1 MKKMSFRLNKEE
13 ELGNKLN
20 EELKQNLSGNDGGT
34 VANDSSVQ
42 LSDEEL
48 FSPAEFDE
56 SAVERIG
63 YSNYSYWRCTFNAF
77 LKRKFAMVLVG
88 LLVLIIGFAVIQ
100 PMLPNQHDPNYYNFY
115 TDEKGREK
123 PAQNIKPYLSYKI
136 NSALNSIGIVDDEK
150 LVYSINGGFDMSTGK
165 VKTIKLS
172 GEEYFEMHGKYLLG
186 TNGNGQDL
194 WARLWAGTRNS
205 LFIGICVALVE
216 AFLGILVGVIWGYV
230 RKLDFI
236 LTEVYNVLDNIPN
249 TILLILISYI
259 LKPGVSTLIFAM
271 CLTGWI
277 QMARFIRNQI
287 LIIRDR
293 DYNTAS
299 RCLGT
304 PTYRI
309 LYKNCLPYLV
319 SVIMLRIALT
329 IPAVIGSEV
338 FITYIGLGLP
348 LDIPSLG
355 SLIEEGRALL
365 STTKS
370 YQLFYPV
377 ILLSFVTISFYVIGN
392 AFSDS
397 ADPKNHR

>member
-1 MKKMSFRLNKEE
+1 MKKFSIKNSKEE
-13 ELGNKLN
+13 KLGNSLN
-20 EELKQNLSGNDGGT
+20 DALKNDIKK
-34 VANDSSVQ
+34 SEMS
-42 LSDEEL
+42 EKEL
-48 FSPAEFDE
+48 FSRAEFDE
-56 SAVERIG
+56 EAVERIG
-63 YSNYSYWRCTFNAF
+63 YSNYSYWRCTFRAF
-77 LKRKFAMVLVG
+77 LKRKFAMFLVVLMVVVVG
-88 LLVLIIGFAVIQ
+88 FTVIQ
-100 PMLPNQHDPNYYNFY
+100 PYLPGQHDPNYYNTY
-115 TDEKGREK
+115 TDIKGKEKT
-123 PAQNIKPYLSYKI
+123 AQNIKPYLNYKI
-136 NSALNSIGIVDDEK
+136 NVVLNKIGIVDDSK
-150 LVYSINGGFDMSTGK
+150 LVYTVNGGLDMTTGK
-165 VKTIKLS
+165 FKIIEMT
-172 GEEYFEMHGKYLLG
+172 GEEYFELHGKYILG

-236 LTEVYNVLDNIPN
+236 LTEIYNVLDNIPS

-259 LKPGVSTLIFAM
+259 MRPSVSTLIFSL

-287 LIIRDR
+287 IIIRDR

-304 PTYRI
+304 PTSRI

-329 IPAVIGSEV
+329 IPSVIGSEV

-348 LDIPSLG
+348 LKIPSLG
-355 SLIEEGRALL
+355 RLIDDGRALL
-365 STTKS
+365 STAKS

-377 ILLSFVTISFYVIGN
+377 IILSVITISFYVIGS

>member
-13 ELGNKLN
+13 ELGDKLN
-20 EELKQNLSGNDGGT
+20 EELKQTLAEGET
-34 VANDSSVQ
+34 VINSAEQ
-42 LSDEEL
+42 LSEEEL
-48 FSPAEFDE
+48 FSPAQFDE
-56 SAVERIG
+56 AAVERIG

-77 LKRKFAMVLVG
+77 VKRKFAMVLVA
-88 LLVLIIGFAVIQ
+88 LLVLIVGFAVIQ
-100 PMLPNQHDPNYYNFY
+100 PFLPNQHDPNYYNFY
-115 TDEKGREK
+115 TDDKGREK

-136 NSALNSIGIVDDEK
+136 NSALNSIGLVDDEK
-150 LVYSINGGFDMSTGK
+150 LIYSVNGGFDMSTGK
-165 VKTIKLS
+165 IKTIKLT
-172 GEEYFEMHGKYLLG
+172 GEEYFQMHGKYLLG

-205 LFIGICVALVE
+205 LFIGVCVALVE

-259 LKPGVSTLIFAM
+259 LKPGISTLIFAM

-355 SLIEEGRALL
+355 SLIDEGRALL

>member
-1 MKKMSFRLNKEE
+1 MKKYSIKNSKEE
-13 ELGNKLN
+13 KLGKSLN
-20 EELKQNLSGNDGGT
+20 DALKEDIKKSEM
-34 VANDSSVQ
+34 SE
-42 LSDEEL
+42 EEL
-48 FSPAEFDE
+48 FSRAKFDE
-56 SAVERIG
+56 EAVERIG
-63 YSNYSYWRCTFNAF
+63 YSNYSYWRCTFRAF
-77 LKRKFAMVLVG
+77 LKRRFAMFLVA
-88 LLVLIIGFAVIQ
+88 LMVVVVGFTIIQ
-100 PMLPNQHDPNYYNFY
+100 PYLPGQHDPNFYNTY
-115 TDEKGREK
+115 TDLKGKEKT
-123 PAQNIKPYLSYKI
+123 AQNVKPYLNYKI
-136 NSALNSIGIVDDEK
+136 NKALNKIGLVDDSK
-150 LVYSINGGFDMSTGK
+150 LIYTVNAGLDMTTGK
-165 VKTIKLS
+165 FKVVEMT
-172 GEEYFEMHGKYLLG
+172 GDEYFELHGKYILG

-205 LFIGICVALVE
+205 LFIGVCVALVE
-216 AFLGILVGVIWGYV
+216 AFLGILVGVLWGYV
-230 RKLDFI
+230 RSLDFI
-236 LTEVYNVLDNIPN
+236 LTEIYNVLDNIPN

-259 LKPGVSTLIFAM
+259 MRPSVSTLIFAM

-304 PTYRI
+304 PTRRI

-329 IPAVIGSEV
+329 IPSVIGSEV

-348 LDIPSLG
+348 IKIPSLG
-355 SLIEEGRALL
+355 RLIDDGRALL
-365 STTKS
+365 STAKS

-377 ILLSFVTISFYVIGN
+377 IILSVITISFYVIGS

>member
-13 ELGNKLN
+13 ELGDKLN
-20 EELKQNLSGNDGGT
+20 EELKQTLSEGADGET
-34 VANDSSVQ
+34 AINSAEQ
-42 LSDEEL
+42 LSEEEL
-48 FSPAEFDE
+48 FSPAQFDE
-56 SAVERIG
+56 AAVERIG

-77 LKRKFAMVLVG
+77 VKRKFAMVLVA

-100 PMLPNQHDPNYYNFY
+100 PFLPNQHDPNYYNFY

-136 NSALNSIGIVDDEK
+136 NSALNSIGLVDDEK
-150 LVYSINGGFDMSTGK
+150 LVYSVNGGFDMSTGK
-165 VKTIKLS
+165 IKTIKLT
-172 GEEYFEMHGKYLLG
+172 GEEYFQMHGKYLLG

-259 LKPGVSTLIFAM
+259 LKPGISTLIFAM

-304 PTYRI
+304 PTFRI

-355 SLIEEGRALL
+355 SLIDEGRALL

>member
-1 MKKMSFRLNKEE
+1 MKKFSIKNSKEE
-13 ELGNKLN
+13 KLGNSLN
-20 EELKQNLSGNDGGT
+20 DALKNDIKKREM
-34 VANDSSVQ
+34 S
-42 LSDEEL
+42 EKEL
-48 FSPAEFDE
+48 FSRAEFDE
-56 SAVERIG
+56 EAVERIG
-63 YSNYSYWRCTFNAF
+63 YSNYSYWRCTFRAF
-77 LKRKFAMVLVG
+77 LKRKFAMFLVVLMVVVVG
-88 LLVLIIGFAVIQ
+88 FTVIQ
-100 PMLPNQHDPNYYNFY
+100 PYLPGQHDPNYYNTY
-115 TDEKGREK
+115 TDIKGKEKT
-123 PAQNIKPYLSYKI
+123 AQNIKPYLNYKI
-136 NSALNSIGIVDDEK
+136 NVVLNKIGLVDDSK
-150 LVYSINGGFDMSTGK
+150 LVYTVNGGLDMTTGK
-165 VKTIKLS
+165 FKIIEMT
-172 GEEYFEMHGKYLLG
+172 GEEYFELHGKYILG

-205 LFIGICVALVE
+205 LFIGVCVALVE

-236 LTEVYNVLDNIPN
+236 LTEVYNVLDNIPS

-259 LKPGVSTLIFAM
+259 MRPSVSTLIFSL

-287 LIIRDR
+287 IIIRDR

-304 PTYRI
+304 PTSRI

-329 IPAVIGSEV
+329 IPSVIGSEV

-348 LDIPSLG
+348 LKIPSLG
-355 SLIEEGRALL
+355 RLIDDGRALL
-365 STTKS
+365 STAKS

-377 ILLSFVTISFYVIGN
+377 IILSVITISFYVIGS

>member
-1 MKKMSFRLNKEE
+1 MKKFSIKGQKTENLENS
-13 ELGNKLN
+13 LN
-20 EELKQNLSGNDGGT
+20 EALKDDVRNRKMS
-34 VANDSSVQ
+34 
-42 LSDEEL
+42 EKEL
-48 FSPAEFDE
+48 FSRAKFDE
-56 SAVERIG
+56 EAVERIG
-63 YSNYSYWRCTFNAF
+63 YSNYSYWRCTFRAF
-77 LKRKFAMVLVG
+77 LKQKFAMFLV
-88 LLVLIIGFAVIQ
+88 VMMFVVVGFTVIQ
-100 PMLPNQHDPNYYNFY
+100 PYLPGQHDPNFYNTY
-115 TDEKGREK
+115 TDINGREK
-123 PAQNIKPYLSYKI
+123 TAQNVKPYLNYKV
-136 NSALNSIGIVDDEK
+136 NCVLNKIGIVGDDK
-150 LVYSINGGFDMSTGK
+150 LNYTVNGGFDMSTGK
-165 VKTIKLS
+165 VQIIEMS
-172 GEEYFEMHGKYLLG
+172 GEEYFNLHGKYILG

-205 LFIGICVALVE
+205 LFIGVCVALVE
-216 AFLGILVGVIWGYV
+216 AILGIIVGVLWGYV
-230 RKLDFI
+230 RRLDFI
-236 LTEVYNVLDNIPN
+236 FTEIYNILDNIPN

-259 LKPGVSTLIFAM
+259 MKPSISTLIFAM

-304 PTYRI
+304 PTRRI

-329 IPAVIGSEV
+329 IPSVIGSEV

-348 LDIPSLG
+348 IKIPSLG
-355 SLIEEGRALL
+355 RLIDDGRALL
-365 STTKS
+365 STAKS

-377 ILLSFVTISFYVIGN
+377 IILSAITISFYVIGN

>member
-1 MKKMSFRLNKEE
+1 MKKYSIKHSKEE
-13 ELGNKLN
+13 KLGNSLN
-20 EELKQNLSGNDGGT
+20 DALKNEMNNRAMS
-34 VANDSSVQ
+34 
-42 LSDEEL
+42 EKEL
-48 FSPAEFDE
+48 FSRAKFDE
-56 SAVERIG
+56 DAVERIG
-63 YSNYSYWRCTFNAF
+63 YSNYSYWRCTFIAF
-77 LKRKFAMVLVG
+77 LKHRFAMFLVAMMI
-88 LLVLIIGFAVIQ
+88 VVVGFTVIQ
-100 PMLPNQHDPNYYNFY
+100 PYLPGQHDPNFYNTY
-115 TDEKGREK
+115 TDANGKQK
-123 PAQNIKPYLSYKI
+123 TAQNVKPYLNYKI
-136 NSALNSIGIVDDEK
+136 NKALNKIGLVDDGK
-150 LVYSINGGFDMSTGK
+150 LIYTVNGGFDMSTGK
-165 VKTIKLS
+165 VQIIEMS
-172 GEEYFEMHGKYLLG
+172 GDEYFELYGKYILG

-205 LFIGICVALVE
+205 LFIGVCVALVE
-216 AFLGILVGVIWGYV
+216 ALLGIVVGVIWGYV
-230 RKLDFI
+230 RSLDF
-236 LTEVYNVLDNIPN
+236 LFTEIYNVLDNIPN

-259 LKPGVSTLIFAM
+259 MKPAISTLIFAM

-287 LIIRDR
+287 IIIRDR

-304 PTYRI
+304 PTSRI

-319 SVIMLRIALT
+319 SVIMLRFALT

-348 LDIPSLG
+348 LKIPSLG
-355 SLIEEGRALL
+355 RLIDDGRALL
-365 STTKS
+365 STGKS

-377 ILLSFVTISFYVIGN
+377 IILSAITISFYVIGN

>member
-1 MKKMSFRLNKEE
+1 MKKFSIKGQKTENLENS
-13 ELGNKLN
+13 LN
-20 EELKQNLSGNDGGT
+20 EALKND
-34 VANDSSVQ
+34 VRNRKMS
-42 LSDEEL
+42 EKEL
-48 FSPAEFDE
+48 FSRAKFDE
-56 SAVERIG
+56 EAVERIG
-63 YSNYSYWRCTFNAF
+63 YSNYSYWRCTFRAF
-77 LKRKFAMVLVG
+77 LKQKFAMFLV
-88 LLVLIIGFAVIQ
+88 VMMIVVVGFTVIQ
-100 PMLPNQHDPNYYNFY
+100 PYLPGQHDPNFYNTY
-115 TDEKGREK
+115 TDINGREK
-123 PAQNIKPYLSYKI
+123 TAQNVKPYLNYKV
-136 NSALNSIGIVDDEK
+136 NCVLNKIGIVGDDK
-150 LVYSINGGFDMSTGK
+150 LNYTVNGGFDMSTGK
-165 VKTIKLS
+165 VQIIEMS
-172 GEEYFEMHGKYLLG
+172 GEEYFNVHGKYILG

-205 LFIGICVALVE
+205 LFIGVCVALVE
-216 AFLGILVGVIWGYV
+216 ALLGIIVGVLWGYV
-230 RKLDFI
+230 RSLDFI
-236 LTEVYNVLDNIPN
+236 FTEIYNILDNIPN

-259 LKPGVSTLIFAM
+259 MKPSISTLIFAM

-304 PTYRI
+304 PTRRI

-329 IPAVIGSEV
+329 IPSVIGSEV

-348 LDIPSLG
+348 IKIPSLG
-355 SLIEEGRALL
+355 RLIDDGRALL
-365 STTKS
+365 STAKS

-377 ILLSFVTISFYVIGN
+377 IILSAITISFYVIGN

>member
-1 MKKMSFRLNKEE
+1 MKKFSIKNSKEE
-13 ELGNKLN
+13 KLGNSLN
-20 EELKQNLSGNDGGT
+20 DALKNDIKK
-34 VANDSSVQ
+34 SEMS
-42 LSDEEL
+42 EKEL
-48 FSPAEFDE
+48 FSRAEFDE
-56 SAVERIG
+56 ESVERIG
-63 YSNYSYWRCTFNAF
+63 YSNYSYWRCTFRAF
-77 LKRKFAMVLVG
+77 LKRKFAMFLVA
-88 LLVLIIGFAVIQ
+88 LMVVVVGFTIIQ
-100 PMLPNQHDPNYYNFY
+100 PNLPGQHDPNYYNTY
-115 TDEKGREK
+115 TDIKGKEKT
-123 PAQNIKPYLSYKI
+123 AQNVKPYLNYKI
-136 NSALNSIGIVDDEK
+136 NVVLNKIGLVDDSK
-150 LVYSINGGFDMSTGK
+150 LVYTVNGGLDMTTGK
-165 VKTIKLS
+165 FKIIEMT
-172 GEEYFEMHGKYLLG
+172 GEEYFELHGKYILG

-216 AFLGILVGVIWGYV
+216 TFLGILVGVIWGYV

-236 LTEVYNVLDNIPN
+236 LTEVYNVLDNIPS

-259 LKPGVSTLIFAM
+259 MRPSISTLIFSL

-287 LIIRDR
+287 IIIRDR

-304 PTYRI
+304 PTSRI

-329 IPAVIGSEV
+329 IPSVIGSEV

-348 LDIPSLG
+348 LKIPSLG
-355 SLIEEGRALL
+355 RLIDDGRALL
-365 STTKS
+365 STAKS

-377 ILLSFVTISFYVIGN
+377 IILSVITISFYVIGS

>member
-1 MKKMSFRLNKEE
+1 MKKFSIKNSKEE
-13 ELGNKLN
+13 KLGNSLN
-20 EELKQNLSGNDGGT
+20 DALKNDIRK
-34 VANDSSVQ
+34 SEMS
-42 LSDEEL
+42 EKEL
-48 FSPAEFDE
+48 FSRAEFDE
-56 SAVERIG
+56 EAVERIG
-63 YSNYSYWRCTFNAF
+63 YSNYSYWRCTFRAF
-77 LKRKFAMVLVG
+77 LKRKFAMFLVVLMVVVVG
-88 LLVLIIGFAVIQ
+88 FTIIQ
-100 PMLPNQHDPNYYNFY
+100 PYLPGQHDPNYYNTY
-115 TDEKGREK
+115 TDIKGKEKT
-123 PAQNIKPYLSYKI
+123 AQNIKPYLNYKI
-136 NSALNSIGIVDDEK
+136 NVVLNKIGLVDDSK
-150 LVYSINGGFDMSTGK
+150 LVYTVNGGLDMTTGK
-165 VKTIKLS
+165 FKIIEMT
-172 GEEYFEMHGKYLLG
+172 GEEYFELHGKYILG

-205 LFIGICVALVE
+205 LFIGVCVALVE

-236 LTEVYNVLDNIPN
+236 LTEVYNVLDNIPS

-259 LKPGVSTLIFAM
+259 MRPSVSTLIFSL

-287 LIIRDR
+287 IIIRDR

-304 PTYRI
+304 PTSRI

-329 IPAVIGSEV
+329 IPSVIGSEV

-348 LDIPSLG
+348 LKIPSLG
-355 SLIEEGRALL
+355 RLIDDGRALL
-365 STTKS
+365 STAKS

-377 ILLSFVTISFYVIGN
+377 IILSVITISFYVIGS